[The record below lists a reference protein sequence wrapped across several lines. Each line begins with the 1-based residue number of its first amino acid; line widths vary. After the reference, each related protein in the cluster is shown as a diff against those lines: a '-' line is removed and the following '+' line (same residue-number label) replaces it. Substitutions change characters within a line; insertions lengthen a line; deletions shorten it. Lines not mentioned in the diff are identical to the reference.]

1 MAAHRE
7 ANGRGTLEPTLR
19 RGTDVPLP
27 GAERHQLSFRRNER
41 RHPAFRRSWRDDDWW
56 GGTQVAFTTPNLPV
70 DVIGVGDQLTLDP
83 GGGNQEIFY
92 ILAVDGPGLVTIHG
106 TALAG
111 HPGESYEIRRAYTGP
126 TGLQA
131 WENARDGDLVLENR
145 AEVGV
150 AYNDGA
156 AFTGAVAIDTLSSS
170 ATNYMYLAVAK
181 RPRAQRPC
189 GHRRTTRWF
198 GWDQRK
204 ASSRVRIECAFARR
218 RAGATSSPPEP
229 WRPSSCACGAR
240 TS

>member
-1 MAAHRE
+1 MVGEPRSRLPHRICQS
-7 ANGRGTLEPTLR
+7 N
-19 RGTDVPLP
+19 
-27 GAERHQLSFRRNER
+27 
-41 RHPAFRRSWRDDDWW
+41 
-56 GGTQVAFTTPNLPV
+56 
-70 DVIGVGDQLTLDP
+70 VIGVGDQLTLDP

-181 RPRAQRPC
+181 AHGHNGLAGTGVLLDGLGGTNGRPR
-189 GHRRTTRWF
+189 
-198 GWDQRK
+198 
-204 ASSRVRIECAFARR
+204 VE
-218 RAGATSSPPEP
+218 
-229 WRPSSCACGAR
+229 
-240 TS
+240 